1 MLFDLARQ
9 HGAGARKLFTWAQGD
24 GGPSEEPAPDGG
36 VGYYWLNAERRLLR
50 WDDPDPEF
58 VQLNETLWGMADEAG
73 GGGAAGA
80 AGRYGESIGTH
91 LRSAGTS
98 PRMMALADAGYA
110 NTAGFEL
117 DDISLGHTIDCE
129 RHWNA
134 HDGEHDYRSKTS
146 KVAAAMSDGLRI
158 QTRAVVEAVVYG
170 RGDVQLHLRGEGG
183 RAAATEGSVGGGEHE
198 DGGGGASGPANTI
211 VHARRVVVAV
221 PVSVLSAGDITFSPP
236 LPLLKVSAAAA
247 IRLSPGCKV
256 VLKFRRRFWPAD
268 CHGIICADSFM
279 PEMWMD
285 TVRGIGKDV
294 HAAADGAADGAA
306 DDAQGGR
313 GGGNAGAKGGAKGGA
328 TGTEGEGE
336 ECHYVTT
343 FAMGAYA
350 TRVCSMPL
358 EVAVDTILRQLG
370 DMFCSKWWNGKRSG
384 GDANTPREAYLGGFL
399 VDWAKEPF
407 TRGAYSCPTVTE
419 PFGARAELAKPV
431 DETLF
436 FAGEATNHE
445 SMMTA
450 HGAIESGGRAADE
463 VLASLSRSVL

>member
-1 MLFDLARQ
+1 MFAPVYRLPRAWSQSYLACSVPNGVRSLTLPHSPPPLPSSLSSPPSPFPHHHPTPAVLFDLARQ

-129 RHWNA
+129 RHWNT

-158 QTRAVVEAVVYG
+158 QTCAVVEAVVYG

-183 RAAATEGSVGGGEHE
+183 RAAAAEGSKGGGGNE
-198 DGGGGASGPANTI
+198 DGGGGASGPANAV

-221 PVSVLSAGDITFSPP
+221 PVSVLSAGDIAFSPP
-236 LPLLKVSAAAA
+236 LPLPKVSAAAA

-294 HAAADGAADGAA
+294 HAAAADGAADGAVDGAVDRAA

-313 GGGNAGAKGGAKGGA
+313 GGGGVPLRDHL
-328 TGTEGEGE
+328 
-336 ECHYVTT
+336 CHGCLRH
-343 FAMGAYA
+343 A
-350 TRVCSMPL
+350 SML
-358 EVAVDTILRQLG
+358 
-370 DMFCSKWWNGKRSG
+370 
-384 GDANTPREAYLGGFL
+384 DA
-399 VDWAKEPF
+399 
-407 TRGAYSCPTVTE
+407 
-419 PFGARAELAKPV
+419 AR
-431 DETLF
+431 
-436 FAGEATNHE
+436 
-445 SMMTA
+445 
-450 HGAIESGGRAADE
+450 GGRGHHPAAARRH
-463 VLASLSRSVL
+463 VLQ